1 MPLKNKIPAAHRGPS
16 EMVQA
21 RVCRSHVFQRATSKN
36 AEKVSEALPFLEY
49 ELQRQLML
57 KLKVLGMNAAF
68 CFESSVEIGATMMV
82 GTATA
87 TAVYLEP
94 LPPPPRLEIVR
105 RGQGDGLALNR
116 LSADDERRLSR
127 MQAGIEAMSER
138 NRTALLRAN
147 PSRESVSQLVDGWMD
162 GWMGGSA
169 TLHQLP

>member
-1 MPLKNKIPAAHRGPS
+1 MLSFLIACGRVPEVILSTTEPPPHLPHRGPGAL
-16 EMVQA
+16 VQA

-87 TAVYLEP
+87 TAVFLEP
-94 LPPPPRLEIVR
+94 LPPPPKLEIMR
-105 RGQGDGLALNR
+105 RGGGDGGGR
-116 LSADDERRLSR
+116 GRGDEEQLSWERSNDRGGRMAAADERRLGK
-127 MQAGIEAMSER
+127 MQAEIEV
-138 NRTALLRAN
+138 N
-147 PSRESVSQLVDGWMD
+147 VK
-162 GWMGGSA
+162 
-169 TLHQLP
+169 